1 MVRDVVLHLL
11 FFYLCCVR
19 NKSVMK
25 KVKILSLFV
34 CLVAFLSACNNDE
47 DAPVPVTVKTVLM
60 YLVADNSISGDIYSN
75 IASVEEGLAK
85 AASPG
90 TFVIY
95 WDSGSR
101 KSEFPD
107 PTLFKYEVD
116 GKGKVGKREII
127 KTYSSQNSVSN
138 EVLNKVLMD
147 VEAYCPAEKYSLIFG
162 SHATG
167 WLPVGHESRS
177 FGDDGGAKINIP
189 DLSEALKRSGIHFD
203 YILFDACLMSQVE
216 VAYELRD
223 VADYLILSP
232 AEVMSA
238 GFPYFKIT
246 KYLLSVDNTEQN
258 VINVAKDYIDY
269 YKNEYSYPWATIAVI
284 KTDEMPALAS
294 ITHSI
299 MGQYQDNLV
308 KFNNSKIDDLQTNY
322 GYGRFSLDLD
332 HSTYDFR
339 AFIRE
344 LTDDNIP
351 SDFEEQLER
360 VVIYKDYVDDYKL
373 VNIDPEI
380 YSGIGCYIPD
390 TRYSRWN
397 AYFKNLQWYS
407 AAGWN
412 ETGW

>member
-1 MVRDVVLHLL
+1 
-11 FFYLCCVR
+11 
-19 NKSVMK
+19 MK
-25 KVKILSLFV
+25 KIKILSLLFCV
-34 CLVAFLSACNNDE
+34 VMLVAACHDE
-47 DAPVPVTVKTVLM
+47 EDTPVPVTVKTVLM

-95 WDSGSR
+95 WDGGSR

-127 KTYSSQNSVSN
+127 KTYSGQNSVSN
-138 EVLNKVLMD
+138 EVLNKILKD
-147 VEAYCPAEKYSLIFG
+147 VEVYCPAEKYSLILG

-167 WLPVGHESRS
+167 WLPVDHKKSRS
-177 FGDDGGAKINIP
+177 FGDDSGAKINIP
-189 DLSEALKRSGIHFD
+189 DLSVALKQSGIHFD

-223 VADYLILSP
+223 AADYLILSP

-238 GFPYFKIT
+238 GFPYFKMT
-246 KYLLSVDNTEQN
+246 KHLLSVDNTEQN
-258 VINVAKDYIDY
+258 VINVAKDFIDY
-269 YKNEYSYPWATIAVI
+269 YKNEYDYSWATIAVI
-284 KTDEMPALAS
+284 KTDEMPALTN
-294 ITHSI
+294 ITYSL
-299 MGQYQDNLV
+299 MEQYQDNLV
-308 KFNNSKIDDLQTNY
+308 KFDNNRINYFQTHY
-322 GYGRFSLDLD
+322 GYGRSPLD

-351 SDFEEQLER
+351 SDFEEQLDR
-360 VVIYKDYVDDYKL
+360 TVIYKDYVDDYKL
-373 VNIDPEI
+373 VNIDPDI

-390 TRYSRWN
+390 DRYSNWN
-397 AYFKNLQWYS
+397 DYFRTLQWYS

>member
-1 MVRDVVLHLL
+1 MIRDAVLHLL
-11 FFYLCCVR
+11 FFYLCCV
-19 NKSVMK
+19 KHEDIMK
-25 KVKILSLFV
+25 KIKILSLFV

-47 DAPVPVTVKTVLM
+47 DTPVPVTVKTVLM

-75 IASVEEGLAK
+75 IASVEEGLTK
-85 AASPG
+85 ATSPG

-95 WDSGSR
+95 WDGGSR

-116 GKGKVGKREII
+116 GKGKVSKREVI

-138 EVLNKVLMD
+138 EVINRVLKD

-167 WLPVGHESRS
+167 WLPVDHSKSRS
-177 FGDDGGAKINIP
+177 FGDDSGAKINIP
-189 DLSEALKRSGIHFD
+189 DLSEALKQSGIHFD

-223 VADYLILSP
+223 AADYLILSP

-238 GFPYFKIT
+238 GFPYFKMM
-246 KYLLSVDNTEQN
+246 KYLLSADNTEQN

-269 YKNEYSYPWATIAVI
+269 YKNEYDYPWATIAVI
-284 KTDEMPALAS
+284 KTDEMQALAN
-294 ITHSI
+294 IAYSI
-299 MGQYQDNLV
+299 MGQYQNNLA
-308 KFNNSKIDDLQTNY
+308 KFDNSKIDDFQTHY
-322 GYGRFSLDLD
+322 GYGRYPLDY
-332 HSTYDFR
+332 STYDFR

-351 SDFEEQLER
+351 SDFEEQLDR
-360 VVIYKDYVDDYKL
+360 TVVYKDYVDDYKL
-373 VNIDPEI
+373 VNIDSDT

-390 TRYSRWN
+390 TRYSKWN